1 MTKDMTKGKLAPLI
15 ISFTIP
21 LVLGNILQ
29 LTYNAVDSII
39 VGRFVSSLALAA
51 IGTSNPL
58 MTLVILMLNGIC
70 LGAGILVGLLYGA
83 KDYRRLER
91 QVSTAL
97 IAGTIFSLVMS
108 LFAFLFA
115 KELLMIL
122 QVENQLLIEAT
133 SYLRIVS
140 LGLVFTFL
148 YNFFASTLR
157 AMGDSKSPL
166 IFLGVSAILNII
178 GDLFFVIVLD
188 FGIHGVALS
197 TVISEG
203 LSALMCLVYIKK
215 NVPVLNLGKRWFIF
229 DHTMLSKTISYGIVT
244 ALQQSTVQIGKLG
257 IQMIVNT
264 MGVSTTAAF
273 NAVNRTDDFAIVPEQ
288 NIAHAMT
295 AVMAQNKGA
304 KEEQRV
310 REAFRV
316 GNRIELIYSLI
327 VGLLFFIL
335 ANPIMQLFTKDM
347 KVIKLGEVYLHCIAF
362 MYILPAITN
371 AIQGYFRGIG
381 DLKITFFSSLINMT
395 GRVISALIFVFTLH
409 IGMIGIPLSYLV
421 GWICMLL
428 FEVPFLFHML
438 NKHDR

>member
-157 AMGDSKSPL
+157 AMGDSKSPPHL
-166 IFLGVSAILNII
+166 LRCFS
-178 GDLFFVIVLD
+178 
-188 FGIHGVALS
+188 
-197 TVISEG
+197 
-203 LSALMCLVYIKK
+203 
-215 NVPVLNLGKRWFIF
+215 NLKYYW
-229 DHTMLSKTISYGIVT
+229 
-244 ALQQSTVQIGKLG
+244 
-257 IQMIVNT
+257 
-264 MGVSTTAAF
+264 
-273 NAVNRTDDFAIVPEQ
+273 
-288 NIAHAMT
+288 
-295 AVMAQNKGA
+295 
-304 KEEQRV
+304 
-310 REAFRV
+310 
-316 GNRIELIYSLI
+316 
-327 VGLLFFIL
+327 
-335 ANPIMQLFTKDM
+335 
-347 KVIKLGEVYLHCIAF
+347 
-362 MYILPAITN
+362 
-371 AIQGYFRGIG
+371 
-381 DLKITFFSSLINMT
+381 
-395 GRVISALIFVFTLH
+395 
-409 IGMIGIPLSYLV
+409 
-421 GWICMLL
+421 
-428 FEVPFLFHML
+428 
-438 NKHDR
+438 

>member
-133 SYLRIVS
+133 RYLRIV
-140 LGLVFTFL
+140 
-148 YNFFASTLR
+148 
-157 AMGDSKSPL
+157 
-166 IFLGVSAILNII
+166 
-178 GDLFFVIVLD
+178 
-188 FGIHGVALS
+188 
-197 TVISEG
+197 
-203 LSALMCLVYIKK
+203 
-215 NVPVLNLGKRWFIF
+215 
-229 DHTMLSKTISYGIVT
+229 
-244 ALQQSTVQIGKLG
+244 
-257 IQMIVNT
+257 
-264 MGVSTTAAF
+264 
-273 NAVNRTDDFAIVPEQ
+273 
-288 NIAHAMT
+288 
-295 AVMAQNKGA
+295 
-304 KEEQRV
+304 
-310 REAFRV
+310 
-316 GNRIELIYSLI
+316 
-327 VGLLFFIL
+327 
-335 ANPIMQLFTKDM
+335 
-347 KVIKLGEVYLHCIAF
+347 
-362 MYILPAITN
+362 
-371 AIQGYFRGIG
+371 
-381 DLKITFFSSLINMT
+381 
-395 GRVISALIFVFTLH
+395 
-409 IGMIGIPLSYLV
+409 
-421 GWICMLL
+421 
-428 FEVPFLFHML
+428 
-438 NKHDR
+438 